1 MQENITGKRLKT
13 LRLDK
18 EMSQEDVAKIIGI
31 SRPAYNKYE
40 SGAIKP
46 VRKIKELCDLFGVSA
61 DYILGNEP
69 SFTVTHA
76 DKLPDKVVPITQLI
90 MKMFHDE
97 PEILEQLTGVKEIY
111 GMEKLLDADI
121 NNMPEEQFQTI
132 KFALKAGLKAVN
144 KK

>member
-1 MQENITGKRLKT
+1 MDIGNRIKKYRKEVGLTQRELADKVHKSPQVISNWERGYTPNITNDDIVNLASALSVGVT
-13 LRLDK
+13 
-18 EMSQEDVAKIIGI
+18 
-31 SRPAYNKYE
+31 
-40 SGAIKP
+40 
-46 VRKIKELCDLFGVSA
+46 DLV
-61 DYILGNEP
+61 EP

-76 DKLPDKVVPITQLI
+76 DRLPDKVVPITQLI

-132 KFALKAGLKAVN
+132 KFALKAGLKAMN

>member
-69 SFTVTHA
+69 SFTVTKS
-76 DKLPDKVVPITQLI
+76 DKLPDKVVPIMQLAKQLFADDPD
-90 MKMFHDE
+90 M
-97 PEILEQLTGVKEIY
+97 LEQLTGAKEVY
-111 GMEKLLDADI
+111 GKEEWLDIDK
-121 NNMPEEQFQTI
+121 MPEEQQQMI
-132 KFALKAGLKAVN
+132 KLALKAGFKSLRKD
-144 KK
+144 